1 MGWTIGTCS
10 MSTCNCLGAAK
21 MASVSEKN
29 GNSVSGGK
37 PERGGLT
44 GSGTGLE
51 PKPIR
56 VSVIDD
62 DPMICQAMS
71 LILNDYSHGRIE
83 VVSTSTDG
91 ETCVRRA
98 AEEKP
103 DVVLMDMRMPQYD
116 GSYGITRIKADFP
129 DIRVLVLTTFDD
141 RETVDAAVQGGAD
154 GYILKEME
162 DDKVIQSVKA
172 VCAGIRV
179 FGGSVFEGMRRQMAP
194 AGAGPGLDL
203 TPRERDIMRLVAQGM
218 DNREIAAG
226 LFLAEGTVRNNIS
239 RLLEKLKL
247 KDRTQLAVFTVKNNL
262 DV

>member
-1 MGWTIGTCS
+1 M
-10 MSTCNCLGAAK
+10 
-21 MASVSEKN
+21 
-29 GNSVSGGK
+29 
-37 PERGGLT
+37 
-44 GSGTGLE
+44 
-51 PKPIR
+51 
-56 VSVIDD
+56 
-62 DPMICQAMS
+62 
-71 LILNDYSHGRIE
+71 
-83 VVSTSTDG
+83 
-91 ETCVRRA
+91 
-98 AEEKP
+98 
-103 DVVLMDMRMPQYD
+103 
-116 GSYGITRIKADFP
+116 
-129 DIRVLVLTTFDD
+129 LVLTTFDD

-194 AGAGPGLDL
+194 VGAGPGLDL

>member
-1 MGWTIGTCS
+1 MIKVVIADDIQI
-10 MSTCNCLGAAK
+10 L
-21 MASVSEKN
+21 
-29 GNSVSGGK
+29 
-37 PERGGLT
+37 RQGLKAI
-44 GSGTGLE
+44 LE
-51 PKPIR
+51 Q
-56 VSVIDD
+56 DD
-62 DPMICQAMS
+62 E
-71 LILNDYSHGRIE
+71 IE
-83 VVSTSTDG
+83 VAGLAADG
-91 ETCVRRA
+91 REAWQLCRKL
-98 AEEKP
+98 KP

-116 GSYGITRIKADFP
+116 GSYGITRIKVDFP

-194 AGAGPGLDL
+194 AGAGADLDL

-247 KDRTQLAVFTVKNNL
+247 KDRTQLAVFAVKNNL

>member
-1 MGWTIGTCS
+1 MIKAVIADDIQI
-10 MSTCNCLGAAK
+10 L
-21 MASVSEKN
+21 
-29 GNSVSGGK
+29 
-37 PERGGLT
+37 RQGLKAI
-44 GSGTGLE
+44 LE
-51 PKPIR
+51 Q
-56 VSVIDD
+56 DD
-62 DPMICQAMS
+62 
-71 LILNDYSHGRIE
+71 GIE
-83 VVSTSTDG
+83 VAGLAADG
-91 ETCVRRA
+91 REAWQLCRKL
-98 AEEKP
+98 KP

-247 KDRTQLAVFTVKNNL
+247 KDRTQLAVFAVKNNL

>member
-1 MGWTIGTCS
+1 MIKVVIADDIQILRQGLKAILEQDSDIQVAG
-10 MSTCNCLGAAK
+10 LAA
-21 MASVSEKN
+21 
-29 GNSVSGGK
+29 
-37 PERGGLT
+37 
-44 GSGTGLE
+44 
-51 PKPIR
+51 
-56 VSVIDD
+56 D
-62 DPMICQAMS
+62 
-71 LILNDYSHGRIE
+71 GRE
-83 VVSTSTDG
+83 AWQLCRKV
-91 ETCVRRA
+91 
-98 AEEKP
+98 KP

-194 AGAGPGLDL
+194 AGAGADLDL

-247 KDRTQLAVFTVKNNL
+247 KDRTQLAVFAVKNNL